1 MAAAPLRLGA
11 APRALLCSMG
21 TASPLCSAPRSGDL
35 CFPHVHS
42 PPPHGKFL
50 LAKRSADDLL
60 RVSAAKHEMHPNS
73 IPPPKRM
80 YFMKMML
87 TYCCSSPPS
96 PEAGQVLRAPLAFH
110 SILGHF
116 GAILARC
123 AAPIAK
129 AGSGRSAWCSPAM
142 ETPLI

>member
-42 PPPHGKFL
+42 PPPRGKFL

-73 IPPPKRM
+73 IPPPPTNVFYENDAYLLLFFPSFPRSRPGAE
-80 YFMKMML
+80 
-87 TYCCSSPPS
+87 SS
-96 PEAGQVLRAPLAFH
+96 
-110 SILGHF
+110 LGISQHF
-116 GAILARC
+116 GALW
-123 AAPIAK
+123 
-129 AGSGRSAWCSPAM
+129 GHSGTVCCSDSKGW
-142 ETPLI
+142 LR